1 MCLRAPPTRIR
12 RCFFRRKIDRKS
24 RSDRPKSV
32 PKRRKNAKIRP
43 LGAPGRSGTLR
54 GRRGRRPRAV
64 RNASGTARERS
75 WPARAAPS
83 RPKNVPRSVRAASA
97 GHPDDARSQPT
108 SVRIAKA
115 MANSLSI
122 EISSLLGR
130 IERKPNLNFRQ
141 PVQCFVDFGRRPHG
155 APARSEKVTP
165 GHHFRSQNRSRG
177 PSGRLVRAPKRFLRA
192 IKSARSTSGV
202 TPKFLSR
209 CERGK
214 RAREE
219 RMLSEVECG
228 GA

>member
-64 RNASGTARERS
+64 RNASGTAQERS
-75 WPARAAPS
+75 WPARAGPS
-83 RPKNVPRSVRAASA
+83 RSKIASGTVRGASA
-97 GHPDDARSQPT
+97 GHPDDPSMRPK
-108 SVRIAKA
+108 SVRKTKA
-115 MANSLSI
+115 CTNSLRI
-122 EISSLLGR
+122 EISSFFATIEGR
-130 IERKPNLNFRQ
+130 PNLNFRQ
-141 PVQCFVDFGRRPHG
+141 PVQCFVDFGRRKHR

-165 GHHFRSQNRSRG
+165 KHHFRFQNRSRG
-177 PSGRLVRAPKRFLRA
+177 PSGRLVPAPKRLLRA

-202 TPKFLSR
+202 TANSFL
-209 CERGK
+209 
-214 RAREE
+214 
-219 RMLSEVECG
+219 
-228 GA
+228 